1 MDEFF
6 ASGGTTAFVDRVTG
20 ALGIHASQVKIV
32 SVYEGSVVLN
42 YDILP
47 EENEDEDADTTPEEK
62 SKAAQDRLAEI
73 KALQTEKF
81 ATNAMDLG
89 APIIDVQVTT
99 VVSEPAEETSAA
111 APAAP
116 ESIVSSGIVSAQGY
130 DPVVITEGYAPPPS
144 EDEDGGEEHGIGAI
158 GIVCLVITGI
168 LVAYSIFMG
177 VQYLVKKYRGGG
189 DGPTVVQDDAGVP
202 QDGDGSQ
209 LDVHGKA
216 SDLVPMNILN

>member
-1 MDEFF
+1 
-6 ASGGTTAFVDRVTG
+6 
-20 ALGIHASQVKIV
+20 
-32 SVYEGSVVLN
+32 
-42 YDILP
+42 
-47 EENEDEDADTTPEEK
+47 
-62 SKAAQDRLAEI
+62 
-73 KALQTEKF
+73 
-81 ATNAMDLG
+81 MDLG
-89 APIIDVQVTT
+89 APIIDVAVTT
-99 VVSEPAEETSAA
+99 VVSEPPAETSAA
-111 APAAP
+111 APAAT

-144 EDEDGGEEHGIGAI
+144 EDEDAGEEHGIGAI

-216 SDLVPMNILN
+216 SDLVPMNILNY